1 MISALAVAY
10 RLNARARRNLFS
22 TAVMDPI
29 RVATVGV
36 QADTLDSP
44 VLDEISGGPVSPCHG
59 SLVMDSCE
67 TAYLTDNSIEE
78 EVVVVADNTSDSLSA
93 IDSLDSPGSSSQEM
107 APSYFLASCGDEE
120 RHTFSQQPALFLAA
134 QGENSSLPMDP
145 VVPLININDAL
156 SQPTSTTSVTDV
168 NQNWFTTKEDKNNLH
183 IKGHSWKQGMFS
195 KEETEILRSNI
206 QKYCEERG
214 ISDPATVIFSMTKD
228 ERKDFYRTVAKG
240 LNRPLFSVY
249 RRVIRMYDN
258 KNHIGKYSSEELDQL
273 KVLRATYGN
282 DWRVIGNALGR
293 SAASIKDRCRLMK
306 ENCRQGVW
314 VTAEERR
321 LAEAVYDLSGAL
333 PGEMVSAG
341 LSWTAVA
348 ERVGSRSEK
357 QCRTKWLNYLNWKE
371 AGGTHWTRQDDLTLI
386 STVYA
391 MQVPEESMID
401 WVEFAKDWTSV
412 RSPQWLRGKW
422 WSLKRTVPNAG
433 KLAFREICSYLY
445 ENYGP
450 KMQLKDEEA
459 NSSQAVLDGISQQ
472 HSKIVLPGA
481 PLRILKAAPPP
492 PPQPPGIA
500 TVPIAVASGLT
511 GATLQSAAP
520 LTLTATADGIL
531 EVVPQNFQLP
541 SAPPQAILLTTPGQ
555 SSIPIATLPQG
566 QIIIQ
571 TLPTEPLQASDS
583 LLVQMHLPPAVP
595 PAELVVN
602 NDTSLAPTEPSSPQA
617 DTVSLD
623 TSDID
628 SSSSYA
634 MCCID
639 GEEFQVQEIH
649 DTACLDEV
657 DDPSLVASQMSEHRA
672 ESVILSDPMLAG
684 SPGLLGSSSDI
695 DSDKSH
701 IVDGLDG
708 VPEDT

>member
-1 MISALAVAY
+1 
-10 RLNARARRNLFS
+10 
-22 TAVMDPI
+22 MDPI

-44 VLDEISGGPVSPCHG
+44 ILDEEISVGPVSPCHG
-59 SLVMDSCE
+59 SLVMDGCE

-78 EVVVVADNTSDSLSA
+78 EVVVVADNASDSLSA
-93 IDSLDSPGSSSQEM
+93 IESLDSPGSSSHEM

-120 RHTFSQQPALFLAA
+120 KLTFSHQPTLFLAA
-134 QGENSSLPMDP
+134 QGENSILPLEP
-145 VVPLININDAL
+145 GVPLINFNETL
-156 SQPTSTTSVTDV
+156 SQPTTTSSSSDV
-168 NQNWFTTKEDKNNLH
+168 NQNWFTTKEDKTNLH

-195 KEETEILRSNI
+195 KEETEILQSNI

-214 ISDPATVIFSMTKD
+214 ISNPATVIFSMTKE

-273 KVLRATYGN
+273 KVLRAAHGN

-314 VTAEERR
+314 VPAEERR

-333 PGEMVSAG
+333 PGEMVSGG

-386 STVYA
+386 STVHA
-391 MQVPEESMID
+391 LQVSEESMID

-433 KLAFREICSYLY
+433 KLAFR
-445 ENYGP
+445 
-450 KMQLKDEEA
+450 
-459 NSSQAVLDGISQQ
+459 
-472 HSKIVLPGA
+472 
-481 PLRILKAAPPP
+481 
-492 PPQPPGIA
+492 
-500 TVPIAVASGLT
+500 AVAPGLA
-511 GATLQSAAP
+511 GGTLQSAAP
-520 LTLTATADGIL
+520 ITLTATADGIL
-531 EVVPQNFQLP
+531 EVIPQNFQLP

-555 SSIPIATLPQG
+555 SSIPISTLPQG

-571 TLPTEPLQASDS
+571 TLPTEPLQAAES
-583 LLVQMHLPPAVP
+583 LLVQMHLPPAVS

-602 NDTSLAPTEPSSPQA
+602 SDTSLPPTEPSSPQP
-617 DTVSLD
+617 DTGSLD

-649 DTACLDEV
+649 GTSLDEV

-701 IVDGLDG
+701 VVDGLDG

>member
-1 MISALAVAY
+1 
-10 RLNARARRNLFS
+10 
-22 TAVMDPI
+22 MDPI

-36 QADTLDSP
+36 QADMLDSP
-44 VLDEISGGPVSPCHG
+44 DDVLDEEISVGPVSPCHG
-59 SLVMDSCE
+59 SLVMDNCE

-78 EVVVVADNTSDSLSA
+78 EVVVVADSDSLSA

-120 RHTFSQQPALFLAA
+120 KHLTFSQHPTLFLAA
-134 QGENSSLPMDP
+134 QGENSNLSLDP
-145 VVPLININDAL
+145 GIPLINLNEAL
-156 SQPTSTTSVTDV
+156 SQPTTTTTSVTDV

-183 IKGHSWKQGMFS
+183 VKGHSWKQGMFS
-195 KEETEILRSNI
+195 QEETEILKSNI

-214 ISDPATVIFSMTKD
+214 ISSPATVIFSMTKE

-258 KNHIGKYSSEELDQL
+258 KNHIGKYSSEELDQI
-273 KVLRATYGN
+273 KALRASHGN
-282 DWRVIGNALGR
+282 DWRFIGNQLGR

-333 PGEMVSAG
+333 PGEMVSGG

-348 ERVGSRSEK
+348 QRVGSRSEK

-391 MQVPEESMID
+391 LQVAEESMID

-445 ENYGP
+445 ENYCP
-450 KMQLKDEEA
+450 KMELRDEGA
-459 NSSQAVLDGISQQ
+459 TSSRPTLDEISQQ
-472 HSKIVLPGA
+472 QQQHPKMVVPGA

-492 PPQPPGIA
+492 PPQTPGITA
-500 TVPIAVASGLT
+500 LPIAVASSLAGT
-511 GATLQSAAP
+511 TLQPAAP

-531 EVVPQNFQLP
+531 EVIPQNFQLP

-555 SSIPIATLPQG
+555 SSIPIATLPSG

-571 TLPTEPLQASDS
+571 TLPTEPPQAAES

-602 NDTSLAPTEPSSPQA
+602 SDTSLVPTEPSSPQP

-639 GEEFQVQEIH
+639 GEDFQVQEIH
-649 DTACLDEV
+649 DTSCLDEV

-695 DSDKSH
+695 DSEKSH
-701 IVDGLDG
+701 AVDGLDG
-708 VPEDT
+708 VEDT

>member
-1 MISALAVAY
+1 MPPHE
-10 RLNARARRNLFS
+10 
-22 TAVMDPI
+22 VMDPI

-44 VLDEISGGPVSPCHG
+44 VLDGEISVGPVSPCHG
-59 SLVMDSCE
+59 SLVMDGCE

-78 EVVVVADNTSDSLSA
+78 EVVVVADNASDSLSA
-93 IDSLDSPGSSSQEM
+93 IESLDSPGSSSQEM
-107 APSYFLASCGDEE
+107 APSYFLAPCGDEE
-120 RHTFSQQPALFLAA
+120 KLTFSQQPTLFLAA
-134 QGENSSLPMDP
+134 QGDNSILPLEP
-145 VVPLININDAL
+145 GVPLINFNETL
-156 SQPTSTTSVTDV
+156 SHPTTTSSSTDV
-168 NQNWFTTKEDKNNLH
+168 NQNWFTTKEDKTNFH

-195 KEETEILRSNI
+195 KEETEILQSNI
-206 QKYCEERG
+206 QKYCEERE
-214 ISDPATVIFSMTKD
+214 ISNPATVIFSMTKE

-273 KVLRATYGN
+273 KVLRAAHGN

-314 VTAEERR
+314 VPAEERR

-333 PGEMVSAG
+333 PGEMVSGG

-391 MQVPEESMID
+391 LQVPEESMID

-450 KMQLKDEEA
+450 RMELKDEGA
-459 NSSQAVLDGISQQ
+459 TSSRVTLDGVTQQ
-472 HSKIVLPGA
+472 QSKIVVPGA

-492 PPQPPGIA
+492 HTPGITA
-500 TVPIAVASGLT
+500 LPIAVAPGLA
-511 GATLQSAAP
+511 GGTLQSAAP
-520 LTLTATADGIL
+520 ITLTATADGIL
-531 EVVPQNFQLP
+531 EVIPQNFQLP
-541 SAPPQAILLTTPGQ
+541 SVPPQAILLTTPGQ
-555 SSIPIATLPQG
+555 SSIPISSLPQG

-571 TLPTEPLQASDS
+571 ALPTEPLQAAES

-595 PAELVVN
+595 PAELIVN
-602 NDTSLAPTEPSSPQA
+602 SDTSLAPTEPSSPQP

-649 DTACLDEV
+649 DTSSLDEV

-701 IVDGLDG
+701 VVDGLDG
-708 VPEDT
+708 VTEDT